1 MLLGGVLIIKLHRIT
16 LERRTLVRKA
26 GLPEGE
32 DAEVETSVGDRR
44 TWCREIQENTRAG
57 DSLRRS
63 ALQELLKTG
72 RDTPVQVA
80 S

>member
-44 TWCREIQENTRAG
+44 TWCRVQYRKTLEQEIVSEDQLFK
-57 DSLRRS
+57 SC
-63 ALQELLKTG
+63 
-72 RDTPVQVA
+72 
-80 S
+80 